1 MYQKMEGIIQ
11 TSKSYSSPKGTL
23 EPFRFNYHHSAVHI
37 DKRRLCA
44 SYMEYYKSDLH
55 LSALNCST
63 KHRNILYIAVPAASE
78 VFAGKVVW
86 SGL

>member
-37 DKRRLCA
+37 DKRWLCA

-63 KHRNILYIAVPAASE
+63 KHRNILYIAVPAASQ

-86 SGL
+86 SEL